1 MADRDGLHAGPGP
14 AGGLWWAYFGLSS
27 AAGEHALAGVAEDR
41 RAGLARDAYSF
52 LHLPLVAGIVL
63 LALGLKKA
71 LEYVG
76 DEQAHSLADALRG
89 IALAALAG
97 GVAVHLLAQA
107 AFRWRTTGRLSPA
120 LPAAALVIASFA
132 WWGAALPALATLAAV
147 TLVIVAVVAV
157 ETRRAPVH
165 PEATAPR

>member
-1 MADRDGLHAGPGP
+1 MAALFVDYTGT
-14 AGGLWWAYFGLSS
+14 YFGGARGWRVRF
-27 AAGEHALAGVAEDR
+27 AAHFAERHGLIVIIALGESIVAIGVGVAR
-41 RAGLARDAYSF
+41 
-52 LHLPLVAGIVL
+52 LPTSWPIVT
-63 LALGLKKA
+63 ASTLGL
-71 LEYVG
+71 
-76 DEQAHSLADALRG
+76 
-89 IALAALAG
+89 
-97 GVAVHLLAQA
+97 